1 MQALEVGQFA
11 QFSRK
16 LTRQVMVSQV
26 KVRNPYP
33 LETPT
38 PCHVEMSLSDSQL
51 VLFVQLSPS
60 VALYSATNASQLG
73 FQGAG
78 RAIDIFNG
86 L

>member
-1 MQALEVGQFA
+1 MQSLEVGQFA
-11 QFSRK
+11 QFTGSSPVK
-16 LTRQVMVSQV
+16 FIISQV

-38 PCHVEMSLSDSQL
+38 PCQVEMSLSDSQL